1 MNRKLQIILVSCFA
15 ILTLFSCKTTKH
27 LTYFENADSLK
38 TSIQNLDYALKLVP
52 FDELQITVNS
62 LVPEATAAYN
72 LPLFNP
78 VRRGTIVAPTQEAMQ
93 TYQIDKD
100 GNILF
105 PVLGELHVAG
115 MSTKELTDMLYD
127 KISKEVED
135 PLIKVNLMNFRVNVL
150 GEVNSPGAKSVSKE
164 RYTLFDAIADA
175 GDLTLYG
182 QRENVLLIREE
193 NGVRTFHRMNLKDAN
208 IVNSP
213 YFYLQQNDVLYVEPN
228 KTRSS
233 NSEYNSNN
241 SFKVSVVSTIV
252 SALSVIASLVIALVV
267 NK

>member
-1 MNRKLQIILVSCFA
+1 MNKKIQIILVSCFV
-15 ILTLFSCKTTKH
+15 LFSLFSCKTTQH
-27 LTYFENADSLK
+27 LTYFENADSIK
-38 TSIQNLDYALKLVP
+38 TSMKNVDYALKLVP
-52 FDELQITVNS
+52 FDELQIIVNS

-72 LPLFNP
+72 LPLINP
-78 VRRGTIVAPTQEAMQ
+78 ARRGSIVAPNQEAMQ

-100 GNILF
+100 GDILF
-105 PVLGELHVAG
+105 PVLGKIHVAG
-115 MSTKELTDMLYD
+115 MSTKELTDMLT
-127 KISKEVED
+127 KEIAKEVED
-135 PLIKVNLMNFRVNVL
+135 PLVKVNLLNFRVNVL
-150 GEVNSPGAKSVSKE
+150 GEVYSPGAKSVSKE
-164 RYTLFDAIADA
+164 RYTVLEAIADA

-182 QRENVLLIREE
+182 QRENILLIREE
-193 NGVRTFHRMNLKDAN
+193 DGVRTFHRLNIKDAN

-213 YFYLQQNDVLYVEPN
+213 YFYLQQNDVIYVEPN
-228 KTRSS
+228 KVRSS